1 VRVASVRRSLALLLL
16 AALPAASAV
25 AQTPAAT
32 PDPRVRVTINDGWRY
47 RADGVEFAEKAW
59 LNDAGWERVNLP
71 HTWNAID
78 VFDDVESYRRGI
90 GWYRKR
96 LALPDSLRG
105 KRIFLHFEGANQTAE
120 VYVNGAYA
128 GEHAG
133 GYTAF
138 TIDVTRHLQWGAN
151 GNEQLIAVQVDNSHR
166 PSLAPLSVGFAM
178 YGGIYRDVWLVAT
191 DSAHVTLADHGGPG
205 VYVTTP
211 RVSREVGEAR
221 VRGTLANDG
230 GAARALRVVS
240 TILDASGARVGE
252 ATTTVRVPARGEAA
266 FAQALPAV
274 RAPRLWSPED
284 PYLYAVRTDVYD
296 GARLADRVTSPLGFR
311 WFRFDADSGF
321 SLNGKKTFLRGTNRH
336 QDYQGLGS
344 ALSNRLHVRDLEI
357 VKAMGANFLRLA
369 HYPQDPA
376 VLEAADRLGLLIW
389 EEVPV
394 VNYITVSDAF
404 TANSQRMLR
413 EMIRQHHNHPSV
425 VLWGTMNE
433 VFLWSEAGARIARHT
448 DTTYMRQVRDF
459 TREMERVARAED
471 PARATAMAIHG
482 ATSYDS
488 AGVAEIP
495 MVLGLN
501 LYNGWYSGTLAEYG
515 GVLDRRHQRSPRQA
529 IIVSE
534 YGSGSELRL
543 NSTAPE
549 RFDHSGTY
557 HRLYHEAYLRQSRA
571 RPWLAGTAVWN
582 QFDFSQPHIGETT
595 PHMNKKG
602 LYTFDRQ
609 PKDVYYLYQANWTTA
624 PMVYVASRDWAH
636 RGGVGATTVTQP
648 VDVYTNLPS
657 VELFVN
663 GRSLGAKSPD
673 DVRKASWDVPFGDGE
688 HVIEARASGEHGTA
702 VDRMTI
708 RMDRTPA
715 DLRDPKAPFR
725 ELAVNVGSNAQYLD
739 ADGLVWLADQP
750 YAAGSAGTF
759 GHLGGKRALL
769 AREVLITNT
778 AQSPMYATYQAGI
791 EGYRVDVPDG
801 DYEVELRF
809 AGTGGTAGTAA
820 AGGAEAASGGSGA
833 RVFAVTVNG
842 ATVADRLDLTTR
854 GNVAPATDLTVR
866 ATAVNGG
873 GIVVGFRALQ
883 GQPVLN
889 GIRVRKR

>member
-1 VRVASVRRSLALLLL
+1 MNTPLAAIARRSLALLAL
-16 AALPAASAV
+16 AALPAV
-25 AQTPAAT
+25 AQT
-32 PDPRVRVTINDGWRY
+32 PDPRVRMTINDGWRY
-47 RADGVEFAEKAW
+47 RADGVEFAEKGW
-59 LNDAGWERVNLP
+59 LNDTGWERVNLP
-71 HTWNAID
+71 HTWNAQD

-96 LALPDSLRG
+96 LTLPDSLKG
-105 KRIFLHFEGANQTAE
+105 KRVFLHFEGANQTAE

-138 TIDVTRHLQWGAN
+138 TLDVTRHLQWGG

-166 PSLAPLSVGFAM
+166 PAIAPLSVGFAL

-191 DSAHVTLADHGGPG
+191 DSAHVTLGDHGGPG

-211 RVSREVGEAR
+211 RVSREAGEAR
-221 VRGTLANDG
+221 VRGTLSNDG
-230 GAARALRVVS
+230 GAARTLRVVS
-240 TILDASGARVGE
+240 TILDSAGARVGE
-252 ATTTVRVPARGEAA
+252 ATTTVRVPARGQAE

-274 RAPRLWSPED
+274 RAPRLWSPD
-284 PYLYAVRTDVYD
+284 TPYLYSVRTDVHD
-296 GARLADRVTSPLGFR
+296 GDRVIDRVTSPLGFR

-321 SLNGKKTFLRGTNRH
+321 TLNGRKTFLRGTNRH

-344 ALSNRLHVRDLEI
+344 ALSNQLHVRDLEI
-357 VKAMGANFLRLA
+357 IKAMGANFLRLA

-376 VLEAADRLGLLIW
+376 VLDAADRLGLLIW

-394 VNYITVSDAF
+394 VNQITVSDAF

-425 VLWGTMNE
+425 VIWGTMNE
-433 VFLWSEAGARIARHT
+433 VFLWSEAGARIARQS

-459 TREMERVARAED
+459 ARGMERLARAED

-482 ATSYDS
+482 AASYDT

-501 LYNGWYSGTLAEYG
+501 LYNGWYGGTFAEYG
-515 GVLDRRHQRSPRQA
+515 PTLDRRHVRSPKQA
-529 IIVSE
+529 ILLSE

-549 RFDHSGTY
+549 RFDHSGTW
-557 HRLYHEAYLRQSRA
+557 HRMYHESYIRQSRA

-602 LYTFDRQ
+602 LYTFDRK

-624 PMVYVASRDWAH
+624 PMVYVASRDWSH

-648 VDVYTNLPS
+648 IDVYTTLGS

-663 GRSLGAKSPD
+663 GKSLGAKTPD
-673 DVRKASWDVPFGDGE
+673 DVRKASWDVAFADGDN
-688 HVIEARASGEHGTA
+688 VVEARATGEGQTA

-715 DLRDPKAPFR
+715 DLRDPKTPFR
-725 ELAVNVGSNAQYLD
+725 ELAVNVGSNAQYAD

-750 YAAGSAGTF
+750 YAAGSF
-759 GHLGGKRALL
+759 GSVGGQRALM
-769 AREVLITNT
+769 AREVVITNT
-778 AQSPMYATYQAGI
+778 AQSPMYATYQSNLQ
-791 EGYRVDVPDG
+791 GYRVDVPDG

-809 AGTGGTAGTAA
+809 AGTGGVAGTAA

-833 RVFAVTVNG
+833 RVFSVAVNG
-842 ATVADRLDLTTR
+842 ATVAERLDLTTR
-854 GNVAPATDLTVR
+854 GNVAPATTLTVTTS
-866 ATAVNGG
+866 ATNGG
-873 GIVVGFRALQ
+873 GIVVAFRALQ

-889 GIRVRKR
+889 GIRVRRR